1 LKLPKHLTDSLVR
14 SEWKKESSNDW
25 VKDGILLSIYP
36 SSMGRMYKVGYET
49 ATITG
54 NDLVHIDR
62 LTRIIEGKEKPNVR

>member
-1 LKLPKHLTDSLVR
+1 LKLPKHLTDNLAR
-14 SEWKKESSNDW
+14 AGWKKESQHDW
-25 VKDGILLSIYP
+25 VKDGILLSIYL

-49 ATITG
+49 ATKSG

>member
-1 LKLPKHLTDSLVR
+1 MLTDKLQR
-14 SEWKKESSNDW
+14 AGWKKEASNDW

-49 ATITG
+49 ATKTG

>member
-1 LKLPKHLTDSLVR
+1 MLTDKLQR
-14 SEWKKESSNDW
+14 AGWKKESSNDW

-49 ATITG
+49 ATKTG

-62 LTRIIEGKEKPNVR
+62 LNRIIEGMEKPNVR

>member
-1 LKLPKHLTDSLVR
+1 MITDKLQR
-14 SEWKKESSNDW
+14 AGWNKESSNDW

-49 ATITG
+49 ATKTG

-62 LTRIIEGKEKPNVR
+62 LNRIIEGKEKPNE

>member
-1 LKLPKHLTDSLVR
+1 MKLPKMITDKLQR
-14 SEWKKESSNDW
+14 AGWNKESSNDW

-49 ATITG
+49 ATKTG

-62 LTRIIEGKEKPNVR
+62 LNRIIEGKEKPNE